1 MKNIIGNP
9 SCAIAV
15 RMFIKKMLIL
25 PYQKYPI
32 FESDDSP
39 VISLTLSNKKAE
51 NTATH
56 EYTGR

>member
-1 MKNIIGNP
+1 MKNIIGKP
-9 SCAIAV
+9 SCVKAV
-15 RMFIKKMLIL
+15 NAFIKKMLIL

-39 VISLTLSNKKAE
+39 VISLTLSNRKDE

-56 EYTGR
+56 EYTI